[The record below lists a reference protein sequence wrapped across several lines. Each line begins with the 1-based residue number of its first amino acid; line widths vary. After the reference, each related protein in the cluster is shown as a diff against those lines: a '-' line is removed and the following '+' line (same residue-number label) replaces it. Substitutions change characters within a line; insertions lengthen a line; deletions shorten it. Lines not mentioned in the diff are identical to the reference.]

1 VKNRSINNLPTQ
13 ATANWSFPTLR
24 SSEFLN
30 IGEGKTEAKY
40 EKIQKQITKTVKEI
54 PKSNVNLLKRS
65 EFLNINRFGGGSVE
79 SKDESIRT
87 KCKEIN
93 PEEKEAILYSINTFI
108 YLGKIQNYSILNL
121 KDIQF

>member
-1 VKNRSINNLPTQ
+1 
-13 ATANWSFPTLR
+13 
-24 SSEFLN
+24 
-30 IGEGKTEAKY
+30 
-40 EKIQKQITKTVKEI
+40 VKEI
-54 PKSNVNLLKRS
+54 PKSNVNLLKRR

-121 KDIQF
+121 KEKKIMVNNEKRNISYLDYKKL